1 MRRLSGHFIIEDAP
15 PAQDNSSEKRNGGPG
30 RHCAEPQATKQSL
43 SEKVSSPRRKPTVD
57 H

>member
-1 MRRLSGHFIIEDAP
+1 MQRLSGHFIIEG
-15 PAQDNSSEKRNGGPG
+15 AQLMTIPLKKEAAVRG
-30 RHCAEPQATKQSL
+30 RHCEEPQATKQSL

>member
-30 RHCAEPQATKQSL
+30 RHCEEPQATKQSL

>member
-1 MRRLSGHFIIEDAP
+1 MRHLSGHIIIEGAL
-15 PAQDNSSEKRNGGPG
+15 PAHDNSPKKETAVQG
-30 RHCAEPQATKQSL
+30 RHCEEPQATKQSL